1 MDVRK
6 IMLIVCDGMS
16 DRAVKS
22 LGEKTPLEYAKT
34 PNLDKLAEM
43 GCTGLLDI
51 LSPGIPPGSDSAH
64 LALFGYDPEKFYPG
78 RGAIEALGAN
88 IPVSEGVLA
97 CRFNLTTVVEKNTR
111 EGVTLI
117 VKDRR
122 AGRISSE
129 EAKKLIEYLQL
140 NLNKISDVKVK
151 IIPNVEHRGILVI
164 EGDGL
169 CGDVSD
175 SDPHEIG
182 SCVNKC
188 EPLSNAGSLK
198 AAEKTANII
207 NEIVKSSYFLLK
219 DHEVNRLRVSR
230 GLPAANIILPRG
242 AGVVRRVDSFSNVW
256 GLKAACIA
264 KLALYR
270 GVARYVG
277 MDIYDVPEA
286 TGTVNTNVEA
296 KFKKA
301 VELLKEYDF
310 VFVHVKGTD
319 SASHD
324 KKPLEKVKM
333 IEKIDEAFKIIID
346 NPILLKNTVVA
357 VTSDHSTS
365 SELGIHIGDPPALA
379 VYSPDIVA
387 DEVKE
392 FNERA
397 VLRGGLGRVK
407 AVDLMKILLN
417 YACRAME
424 YGLKPSRESRIYRST
439 ECTPLVI

>member
-1 MDVRK
+1 MEVRK
-6 IMLIVCDGMS
+6 IVLIVCDGMS
-16 DRAVKS
+16 DRVVSS
-22 LGEKTPLEYAKT
+22 LEEKTPLEYAKT
-34 PNLDKLAEM
+34 PNLDKLAM
-43 GCTGLLDI
+43 IGCTGVLDI

-64 LALFGYDPEKFYPG
+64 LALFGYNPEKDYPG

-88 IPVSEGVLA
+88 IHVNEGSLA
-97 CRFNLTTVVEKNTR
+97 CRFNLSTVVEKNIS

-129 EAKKLIEYLQL
+129 EAGKLIEYLQMKL
-140 NLNKISDVKVK
+140 DSFSGVKVK
-151 IIPNVEHRGILVI
+151 IIPNVEHRGILVL
-164 EGDGL
+164 EGGEL
-169 CGDVSD
+169 NGDVTD
-175 SDPHEIG
+175 SDPHEVD

-188 EPLSNAGSLK
+188 EPLTNASIPK
-198 AAEKTANII
+198 AAEHTAKII
-207 NEIVKSSYFLLK
+207 NEIVKSSYTLLK
-219 DHEVNRLRVSR
+219 EHEINKSRVER

-242 AGVVRRVDSFSNVW
+242 AGVVKKVEPFIKVW
-256 GLKAACIA
+256 GLKPACIA

-277 MDIYDVPEA
+277 MDVYDVPEA

-310 VFVHVKGTD
+310 VFIHIKGTD

-324 KKPLEKVKM
+324 RKPLEKVNM
-333 IEKIDEAFKIIID
+333 IEKIDSAFKIIMD
-346 NPILLKNTVVA
+346 KVVTPGKAVVA

-365 SELGIHIGDPPALA
+365 SELGIHIGDPPALVIYA
-379 VYSPDIVA
+379 PDIIA
-387 DEVKE
+387 DDVKQ

-397 VLRGGLGRVK
+397 VLKGGLGRVK
-407 AVDLMKILLN
+407 GVDLMKILLN

-424 YGLKPSRESRIYRST
+424 YGLKPSRESRVYRST
-439 ECTPLVI
+439 ECSPLVI

>member
-6 IMLIVCDGMS
+6 IILIVCDGMS

-22 LGEKTPLEYAKT
+22 LDGKTPLEYAHT
-34 PNLDKLAEM
+34 PNLDKLAEI

-51 LSPGIPPGSDSAH
+51 LSPGVPPGSDSAH
-64 LALFGYDPEKFYPG
+64 LALFGYEPEKYYPG

-88 IPVSEGVLA
+88 IPVEDGVLA
-97 CRFNLTTVVEKNTR
+97 CRFNLSTVVEKKVS

-129 EAKKLIEYLQL
+129 DARYLIECLQVKL
-140 NLNKISDVKVK
+140 NNFKDVKVK

-164 EGDGL
+164 EGEGL
-169 CGDVSD
+169 SGDVSD
-175 SDPHEIG
+175 SDPHEVE
-182 SCVNKC
+182 SCVNRC
-188 EPLSNAGSLK
+188 EPLSNADNFQ
-198 AAEKTANII
+198 AAERTANII

-219 DHEVNRLRVSR
+219 EHDINRLRIKR

-242 AGVVRRVDSFSNVW
+242 AGLVKKVDPFFKVW

-264 KLALYR
+264 KLALYK

-277 MDIYDVPEA
+277 MDVYDVPEA

-296 KFKKA
+296 KFKMA
-301 VELLKEYDF
+301 VELLKKYDY

-324 KKPLEKVKM
+324 RKPLEKVKM
-333 IEKIDEAFKIIID
+333 IEKIDSAFKIILDEIVL
-346 NPILLKNTVVA
+346 PGKTVVA
-357 VTSDHSTS
+357 LTSDHSTS
-365 SELGIHIGDPPALA
+365 CELGIHIGDPPALA
-379 VYSPDIVA
+379 VYAPDIVP
-387 DEVKE
+387 DDVKQ

-397 VLRGGLGRVK
+397 VLKGGLGRVK

-417 YACRAME
+417 YSCRAME
-424 YGLKPSRESRIYRST
+424 YGLKPNRETRLYRST
-439 ECTPLVI
+439 ECSPLVI

>member
-6 IMLIVCDGMS
+6 IVLIVCDGMS

-22 LGEKTPLEYAKT
+22 LGGRTPLEYAET
-34 PNLDKLAEM
+34 PNLDKLAEI
-43 GCTGLLDI
+43 GCTGVLDI
-51 LSPGIPPGSDSAH
+51 LNPGVPPGSDSAH
-64 LALFGYDPEKFYPG
+64 LALFGYDPERYYPG

-88 IPVSEGVLA
+88 IPVSEGSLA
-97 CRFNLTTVVEKNTR
+97 CRFNLSTVAEKNISG
-111 EGVTLI
+111 GVSLI

-122 AGRISSE
+122 AGRVSSE
-129 EAKKLIEYLQL
+129 EAEKLIKSLQIEL
-140 NLNKISDVKVK
+140 NNFNNVKVK
-151 IIPNVEHRGILVI
+151 VIPNVEHRGILVV

-169 CGDVSD
+169 SGDITD
-175 SDPHEIG
+175 SDPHEVE
-182 SCVNKC
+182 SCVNRC
-188 EPLSNAGSLK
+188 EPLSNAHDFK
-198 AAEKTANII
+198 AAEYTAEII
-207 NEIVKSSYFLLK
+207 NEIVKTSYRILK
-219 DHEVNRLRVSR
+219 NHEINKLRVEK

-242 AGVVRRVDSFSNVW
+242 AGIVRRVEPFTKVW

-270 GVARYVG
+270 GVARYIG
-277 MDIYDVPEA
+277 MDVYDVPEA

-296 KFKKA
+296 KFRKA

-310 VFVHVKGTD
+310 VFVHIKGAD

-333 IEKIDEAFKIIID
+333 IERIDSAFKIIMENVVYEGD
-346 NPILLKNTVVA
+346 AVVA

-379 VYSPDIVA
+379 VYAPDIVS
-387 DEVKE
+387 DNVKH

-397 VLRGGLGRVK
+397 VLNGGLGRVK
-407 AVDLMKILLN
+407 AVDLMRILLN
-417 YACRAME
+417 YACRSLE

-439 ECTPLVI
+439 ECSPLVI